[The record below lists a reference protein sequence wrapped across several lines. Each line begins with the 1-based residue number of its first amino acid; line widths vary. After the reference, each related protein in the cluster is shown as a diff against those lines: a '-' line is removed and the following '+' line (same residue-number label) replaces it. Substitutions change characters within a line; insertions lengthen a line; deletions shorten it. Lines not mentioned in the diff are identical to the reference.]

1 MLRIL
6 SIFNGEG
13 RGKMTGLIY
22 GGQGDRDALSV
33 SSIGKRRKGVAGE
46 YRGSRKVPGMLHILF
61 SFIPWIVYWALSGMG
76 SNLGVVIPL
85 VIAFLLVAPQI
96 RRRDLNLMDA
106 ASLVY
111 FSVAF
116 LATYILDLGIFVE
129 ESGFLG
135 YTALFIM
142 ALFSLAIKR
151 PYTLQ
156 ASKRDYPEVYWRDRL
171 FLTINSMITAVWATI
186 FLANAAIFLFLD
198 MPSTVILSNA
208 LIAFGVAFSA
218 VFPRKA
224 PAYLASKEFRK
235 YDWRV
240 EVDPRKPKGEDE
252 YDVIIVGSGIAG
264 LTSGALLS
272 KRGFKVLVLEQHYLV
287 GGYCSAFNRKGF
299 IFNTG
304 VENVSGLWERGPI
317 THLLRELGLKKDELF
332 VKNRVRFIFRG
343 RSIDASD
350 MEEFVRALSDMY
362 PEEKENIRAFFDEA
376 KKAYEE
382 CYREAELYGTPL
394 PAELIA
400 KVLGSRKL
408 ADYPAEHPHFYDWM
422 NKTYRQKLDE
432 FFVNEDLKTVLCALL
447 GYLGTEPDKTPA
459 SSALTAVVSYY
470 IHGGHFPRGSAQR
483 FADTL
488 KEVIERHGG
497 KVLVRHRVDRIL
509 VERGE
514 VRGVRVGDKIF
525 RSPIVIANAN
535 AKTTF
540 LELVGEEN
548 LDREFVEYI
557 RGLRMSPSSFM
568 VFLGVD
574 MDLSGYPTII
584 ENLDEGYSIV
594 INSNADPSLA
604 PRGKASVT
612 IMTLANYHDFPRRG
626 TREYLEKK
634 RAYAEALIKKA
645 EKVIPGLSQR
655 IVVRDAATPK
665 TFERYTSMPEG
676 AIYAFDQ
683 SIDVKRPYFKTPI
696 KGLYLAGASTF
707 PGAGIEAVVISG
719 MICANDICGWK
730 AERSHRAVGL
740 PLAEARSKAA

>member
-1 MLRIL
+1 
-6 SIFNGEG
+6 
-13 RGKMTGLIY
+13 MTGLPHGVGEVEQAVPSASPRREEGAGRHRQ
-22 GGQGDRDALSV
+22 GGGNA
-33 SSIGKRRKGVAGE
+33 GTRR
-46 YRGSRKVPGMLHILF
+46 VPGMVHMLL
-61 SFIPWIVYWALSGMG
+61 SFAPWMVYWTLSGMG
-76 SNLGVVIPL
+76 SSLGVVVPL
-85 VIAFLLVAPQI
+85 AISSLLVVLGV
-96 RRRDLNLMDA
+96 RRRDLNIMDVA
-106 ASLVY
+106 PLVY
-111 FSVAF
+111 FGAA
-116 LATYILDLGIFVE
+116 LPATFVLNLGIFIE
-129 ESGFLG
+129 ESGLLG
-135 YTALFIM
+135 YTALFLM
-142 ALFSLAIKR
+142 ALASLVARR
-151 PYTLQ
+151 PFTLQ

-171 FLTINSMITAVWATI
+171 FLTINSMITAVWAI
-186 FLANAAIFLFLD
+186 VFMANAAIFLFLD
-198 MPSTVILSNA
+198 MPFTVILSNA
-208 LIAFGVAFSA
+208 LIAFGIAFSV

-240 EVDPRKPKGEDE
+240 EVDPRRPKGEDE

-272 KRGFKVLVLEQHYLV
+272 KRGYKVLVLEQHYLV

-304 VENVSGLWERGPI
+304 VENISGLWERGPI
-317 THLLRELGLKKDELF
+317 THLLRELGLNKDELF

-382 CYREAELYGTPL
+382 CYSEADLYGTPL
-394 PAELIA
+394 SAELIA

-432 FFVNEDLKTVLCALL
+432 FFANEDLKTILCALL

-470 IHGGHFPRGSAQR
+470 IHGGYFPRGSAQR

-497 KVLVRHRVDRIL
+497 KVLVRHRVDKIL

-548 LDREFVEYI
+548 LDRGFVEYVK
-557 RGLRMSPSSFM
+557 GLKMSPSSFM

-594 INSNADPSLA
+594 INSNADPGLA

-612 IMTLANYHDFPRRG
+612 ILTLANYHDFPRRG

-634 RAYAEALIKKA
+634 RAYAEALIEKA
-645 EKVIPGLSQR
+645 EKVIPGLSR
-655 IVVRDAATPK
+655 HIVVRDAATPR

-683 SIDVKRPYFKTPI
+683 SIDVRRPYFKTPI
-696 KGLYLAGASTF
+696 KGLYLASASTF

-719 MICANDICGWK
+719 MICANDICNWK
-730 AERSHRAVGL
+730 AEPPRRAAAPL
-740 PLAEARSKAA
+740 PAKPGPKST